1 MSIKLT
7 FKLLGP
13 FLWESEDI
21 FKGKMYIT
29 EFKEYISSVIFL
41 KRLPDVFDNENDR
54 KIIADD
60 FIELTKVYFK

>member
-7 FKLLGP
+7 FKLLGS

-41 KRLPDVFDNENDR
+41 KGLPDAFDNENDIS
-54 KIIADD
+54 K
-60 FIELTKVYFK
+60 L

>member
-7 FKLLGP
+7 FKLLGS

-41 KRLPDVFDNENDR
+41 KGLPDAFDNENDI

-60 FIELTKVYFK
+60 FIELAKVYFK